1 MNNQARLRVMF
12 DRYNLSSKAT
22 KNFINYFMSN
32 AELCL
37 SCNNNIINYR
47 PDSLNNISSHED
59 NNYEFIIDN
68 EVNGSYPTAD
78 HESDETFEFNISVRS
93 VQQDNK
99 QDGSVVQIYNRGDGN
114 ICIRLYE
121 DEYAAEHSNYIFNYS
136 VNKSKWT
143 SEKLAEMFPA
153 GLPDGI
159 DVNNLKDFEPLLINE
174 DFVSDDYITP
184 VRKIKDYIVFSG
196 DSFDIEALGD
206 SSNKLELT
214 LAGGKVPITEDNVS
228 IVMGSLSNSE
238 TGESLEID
246 MEMFNLQKVDDES
259 YKLVIKSDKE
269 FNSASLLVYTFVN
282 LDEGDRYGT
291 IAQKY
296 VSYISGYNLQI
307 PLQNNGKYKTENKA
321 LWHATSDKEHST
333 GMNFCNLKLGK
344 LDTDQARIEI
354 EKVDDGSNKPRA
366 DIRVYL
372 NNILRARASGGSK
385 EFASMYEDS
394 IWPAVHSLIAF
405 DKDRLESSRV
415 RMTLYNEDGET
426 VVNNNAAFS
435 EIAELYNYD
444 GAIGHFLIDVDDD
457 NPLVLNFEKRAD
469 SYLTTYRRI
478 SEAAIDSL
486 AMASAKDLEKEI
498 GSGIH
503 LFNRRPWDRYFSVL
517 EKSNPD
523 INIPARIQVSSL
535 TGNEITDIQ
544 PFGIGFTAYIELSK
558 PKNKPEYSHRTETFT
573 ITTPNGSEYDITNA
587 YYKIGFYA
595 IDGTD
600 KSSEELAKSFMDKAC
615 LTVHYRN
622 IYGTENYRYERCF
635 YVKPRPE
642 HLNDDT
648 FYSVS
653 DMLITGDKS
662 SPVIMGDHIAGNHY
676 NICRTALL
684 PIIEYSSD
692 ESEHTLRGL
701 MYMDLFNADDETAID
716 KDWIYSK
723 RAAISVNGEDALD
736 NATILITKI

>member
-37 SCNNNIINYR
+37 SCNNNIINWR
-47 PDSLNNISSHED
+47 TDSFNNISSHEG
-59 NNYEFIIDN
+59 NNYEFVIDD
-68 EVNGSYPTAD
+68 EVNGTYPTAD
-78 HESDETFEFNISVRS
+78 HESDETFEFNTSVRFNCA
-93 VQQDNK
+93 DDK
-99 QDGSVVQIYNRGDGN
+99 YDGYIVQIYNHSDGN
-114 ICIRLYE
+114 ICIRLYSN
-121 DEYAAEHSNYIFNYS
+121 AAAAANSKYIFSYL
-136 VNKSKWT
+136 VNKSRWT
-143 SEKLAEMFPA
+143 SEKLSEMFPT

-184 VRKIKDYIVFSG
+184 VRKIKDYITLSG

-238 TGESLEID
+238 TGESLDID

-269 FNSASLLVYTFVN
+269 FDSADLIVYTFVN
-282 LDEGDRYGT
+282 LNEGDRYGT

-307 PLQNNGKYKTENKA
+307 PLQKNGKYKTENKP
-321 LWHATSDKEHST
+321 LWYAAADKEHSI
-333 GMNFCNLKLGK
+333 GVRFCNLKLGN
-344 LDTDQARIEI
+344 LDTDQVRLEM
-354 EKVDDGSNKPRA
+354 EKVDIGDDKPRT
-366 DIRVYL
+366 DIKFYL
-372 NNILRARASGGSK
+372 NDVFRAGASGGSK
-385 EFASMYEDS
+385 ELVSINNDS
-394 IWPAVHSLIAF
+394 IWPATAALVAF
-405 DKDRLESSRV
+405 NRDRLENSKV
-415 RMTLYNEDGET
+415 RMTLYKEDGET
-426 VVNNNAAFS
+426 IINNNAAFS
-435 EIAELYNYD
+435 EIAELYNYN
-444 GAIGHFLIDVDDD
+444 GAIGHFLLDLEDG
-457 NPLVLNFEKRAD
+457 NTLALNFEKKAD
-469 SYLTTYRRI
+469 NHLTIHDLT
-478 SEAAIDSL
+478 DTL
-486 AMASAKDLEKEI
+486 AMVSTKDLEKEI
-498 GSGIH
+498 DSGIH
-503 LFNRRPWDRYFSVL
+503 IFNRQPWDRYFSVL
-517 EKSNPD
+517 EKSNQD
-523 INIPARIQVSSL
+523 ISIPARIQITSL
-535 TGNEITDIQ
+535 TGDDVTDVQ
-544 PFGIGFTAYIELSK
+544 PYNMGLTAFIELSK
-558 PKNKPEYSHRTETFT
+558 PKNKPEYSHKTETFT
-573 ITTPNGSEYDITNA
+573 ITTPNNSDGYDITNA

-600 KSSEELAKSFMDKAC
+600 KSSEELAKSFIDKAC

-622 IYGTENYRYERCF
+622 IYGTEGYKYERCF

-653 DMLITGDKS
+653 DMLITKDKS
-662 SPVIMGDHIAGNHY
+662 SPIIMGDHIANNHY

-692 ESEHTLRGL
+692 ESEHTLHGL
-701 MYMDLFNADDETAID
+701 MYMDLYNADDETAID
-716 KDWIYSK
+716 TDWIYSK
-723 RAAISVNGEDALD
+723 RAIISVNGEDALD

>member
-1 MNNQARLRVMF
+1 
-12 DRYNLSSKAT
+12 
-22 KNFINYFMSN
+22 MSN

-37 SCNNNIINYR
+37 SCNNSIINWR
-47 PDSLNNISSHED
+47 TDSLNNISSHEG
-59 NNYEFIIDN
+59 NNYEFVIDN
-68 EVNGSYPTAD
+68 EVNGAYPTAD
-78 HESDETFEFNISVRS
+78 HESDETFGFNISVRS
-93 VQQDNK
+93 AQQDNK
-99 QDGSVVQIYNRGDGN
+99 KDGIVIQIYNHGDGN

-121 DEYAAEHSNYIFNYS
+121 DADAAENSNYIFSYL
-136 VNKSKWT
+136 VNKSRWT
-143 SEKLAEMFPA
+143 SEKLAEMFTA

-174 DFVSDDYITP
+174 DFASDDYITP
-184 VRKIKDYIVFSG
+184 IGKVKDYIVFSG

-238 TGESLEID
+238 TGESLDID

-269 FNSASLLVYTFVN
+269 FDSADLTVYTFVN
-282 LDEGDRYGT
+282 LNEGDRYGT

-296 VSYISGYNLQI
+296 ISYISGYNLQI
-307 PLQNNGKYKTENKA
+307 PLQKNGKYKTENKA
-321 LWHATSDKEHST
+321 LWYATSDKEHSI
-333 GMNFCNLKLGK
+333 GMGFCNLKLGN
-344 LDTDQARIEI
+344 LDTDQVRVEI
-354 EKVDDGSNKPRA
+354 EKVDTGDNKPRA
-366 DIRVYL
+366 DIRIYL
-372 NNILRARASGGSK
+372 NDVLRARVSGGSK
-385 EFASMYEDS
+385 EFANRYEDS
-394 IWPAVHSLIAF
+394 VWPAVHSLIPF
-405 DKDRLESSRV
+405 DKSRLEDGKV
-415 RMTLYNEDGET
+415 RIVLYGEDGET

-457 NPLVLNFEKRAD
+457 NPLVLNFEKKAN
-469 SYLTTYRRI
+469 SYLTTYKRI
-478 SEAAIDSL
+478 SESAIDSL
-486 AMASAKDLEKEI
+486 AMAKTKDITKEI
-498 GSGIH
+498 ESGIH
-503 LFNRRPWDRYFSVL
+503 VFNRRPWDRHFSVL
-517 EKSNPD
+517 EKSSPD
-523 INIPARIQVSSL
+523 ISIPARIQVSSL
-535 TGNEITDIQ
+535 TGSEITDIQ
-544 PFGIGFTAYIELSK
+544 PYDMGLTAFIELSK

-573 ITTPNGSEYDITNA
+573 ITTPNNSDGYDITNA

-622 IYGTENYRYERCF
+622 IYGTEGYKYERCF

-653 DMLITGDKS
+653 DMLITEDKS
-662 SPVIMGDHIAGNHY
+662 SPIIMGDHIASNHY

-684 PIIEYSSD
+684 PVIEYSSD
-692 ESEHTLRGL
+692 ESEHTLHGL

-723 RAAISVNGEDALD
+723 RAVISVNGEDALD

>member
-37 SCNNNIINYR
+37 SCNNNIINWR
-47 PDSLNNISSHED
+47 ADSLNNISSHED
-59 NNYEFIIDN
+59 NNYEFVIDN
-68 EVNGSYPTAD
+68 EVNGAYPTAD
-78 HESDETFEFNISVRS
+78 HESDETFEFNTSVRS
-93 VQQDNK
+93 ARQDNK
-99 QDGSVVQIYNRGDGN
+99 QDGTVIQIYNHSDGS

-121 DEYAAEHSNYIFNYS
+121 DADAAESSNYIFSYL
-136 VNKSKWT
+136 VNKSRWT

-159 DVNNLKDFEPLLINE
+159 DVDNLKDFEPLLINE

-184 VRKIKDYIVFSG
+184 IGKVKDYIVFSG

-214 LAGGKVPITEDNVS
+214 LSGGKVPITEDNVS

-238 TGESLEID
+238 TGESLDID

-269 FNSASLLVYTFVN
+269 FDSADLTVYTFVN
-282 LDEGDRYGT
+282 LNEGDRYGT

-307 PLQNNGKYKTENKA
+307 PLQKNGKYKTENKA
-321 LWHATSDKEHST
+321 LWYATSDKEHST
-333 GMNFCNLKLGK
+333 GMGFCNLKLGN
-344 LDTDQARIEI
+344 LDTDQVRIEI
-354 EKVDDGSNKPRA
+354 EKVDTGDNKPRA
-366 DIRVYL
+366 DIRFYL
-372 NNILRARASGGSK
+372 NDVLRARVSGGSK
-385 EFASMYEDS
+385 EFASRYEDS
-394 IWPAVHSLIAF
+394 AWPAVHSLIPF
-405 DKDRLESSRV
+405 DKSRLEDGKV
-415 RMTLYNEDGET
+415 RIVLYGEDGET

-444 GAIGHFLIDVDDD
+444 GAIGHFLIDVDND
-457 NPLVLNFEKRAD
+457 NPLVLSFEKKAS
-469 SYLTTYRRI
+469 SYLTTHKRI

-486 AMASAKDLEKEI
+486 AMTKDIAKEI
-498 GSGIH
+498 ESGIH

-523 INIPARIQVSSL
+523 ISIPARIQVSSL
-535 TGNEITDIQ
+535 TGSEITDIQ
-544 PFGIGFTAYIELSK
+544 PYDMGLTAYIELSK

-573 ITTPNGSEYDITNA
+573 ITTPNNSDGYDITNA

-622 IYGTENYRYERCF
+622 VYGTEGYKYERCF

-653 DMLITGDKS
+653 DMMITEDKS
-662 SPVIMGDHIAGNHY
+662 SPIIMGDHTSSNHY

-692 ESEHTLRGL
+692 ESEHTLHGL

-716 KDWIYSK
+716 KDWVYSK
-723 RAAISVNGEDALD
+723 RAVISVNGEDALD